1 MISGTVNTQLEIIIL
16 LPIQDE
22 AGNVVQV
29 ETMLDT
35 GFTGSLTLPPSV
47 ISTLGLHWHSRGDA
61 ILADGSVH
69 QLEVYF
75 ATVLWD
81 GVPRQTLVQAID
93 NVSLLG
99 MSMLVGHDLRVRIQV
114 GGPAE
119 IEVVP

>member
-1 MISGTVNTQLEIIIL
+1 MISGTVN
-16 LPIQDE
+16 
-22 AGNVVQV
+22 
-29 ETMLDT
+29 
-35 GFTGSLTLPPSV
+35 
-47 ISTLGLHWHSRGDA
+47 
-61 ILADGSVH
+61 
-69 QLEVYF
+69 
-75 ATVLWD
+75 LWD